1 MKSLN
6 DIGTLVGRILLAAIF
21 LFSALGKFTQP
32 AMIEGYMKLNGVPA
46 VELLLYASAI
56 IEVVG
61 GLLILVGFRARA
73 GALLLFLWLIPVTIM
88 MHAIPGGRLNQVEVL
103 KNLAIMGGLLILA
116 TQGPGAYSV
125 DRD

>member
-1 MKSLN
+1 MVPC
-6 DIGTLVGRILLAAIF
+6 IGRESTCGT
-21 LFSALGKFTQP
+21 TQP

-56 IEVVG
+56 IEIVG